1 MPEGVVYP
9 SETEA
14 RRAAVLER
22 AVDGFLR
29 EGYLLKRRTRTT
41 AILVTQRRG
50 FSFAGWSFFG
60 NRYLWDR
67 ATERD
72 RNVYLSVDADARLTI
87 RRA

>member
-9 SETEA
+9 SEAEA
-14 RRAAVLER
+14 RRAAVLDR
-22 AVDGFLR
+22 AIDGFLR
-29 EGYLLKRRTRTT
+29 EGYLLKKRTRTT
-41 AILVTQRRG
+41 AILVTRRRG

-60 NRYLWDR
+60 NQYLWHR

-72 RNVYLSVDADARLTI
+72 RNVYLSVDADANLVI

>member
-14 RRAAVLER
+14 RRASVLDH
-22 AVDGFLR
+22 AIDGFLR
-29 EGYLLKRRTRTT
+29 EGYLLKKRTRTT
-41 AILVTQRRG
+41 AILVTARRG

-60 NRYLWDR
+60 DRYLWHR

-72 RNVYLSVDADARLTI
+72 RNVYLSVDADAKLTI
-87 RRA
+87 RRD